1 MSLESWHQ
9 NGTGN
14 VETGQIYQK
23 LESQNMKKSASE

>member
-1 MSLESWHQ
+1 MSLELWHQ

-23 LESQNMKKSASE
+23 LESQNMKKFVSE

>member
-23 LESQNMKKSASE
+23 LKCQNMKKFVSE